1 MGRQAYGEES
11 NRKHDPHAEH
21 IVDDKFEKGSD
32 TRNWKKNLEIRI
44 DEDLKVSETDADAV
58 DVSED
63 KPVVKNAPDR
73 KSAKE
78 PKKKAPQSEQK
89 KTH

>member
-1 MGRQAYGEES
+1 MGRQTYGEDS
-11 NRKHDPHAEH
+11 NRKHEPHAKH

-44 DEDLKVSETDADAV
+44 NEDLKVSETDADVV

-63 KPVVKNAPDR
+63 QPVVKNAPDR

-78 PKKKAPQSEQK
+78 PKKKNPQPGHK